1 MRRAAALTLVVLGLG
16 EATMAA
22 ALVDDLPGHGWA
34 PPLVCALIVA
44 SAVAILAAAR
54 RRQDAGDPATAR
66 ALVVLGAGTAFAAL
80 AATALLLAVYS
91 TAI

>member
-1 MRRAAALTLVVLGLG
+1 MI
-16 EATMAA
+16 A

-34 PPLVCALIVA
+34 PPLACALIVA
-44 SAVAILAAAR
+44 SAVVILAAAR
-54 RRQDAGDPATAR
+54 RRQDDGDPGTAR
-66 ALVVLGAGTAFAAL
+66 ALVVLGAGVAFAAL